1 MTKDKE
7 DIVFVD
13 PSFYSSDMESLVEN
27 CMGLIEGINATNN
40 YSVEFYNQK
49 KISDRI
55 LYMKDVDLQ
64 RIFQEILKL
73 LKLEEVDSMAILEYP
88 ENSENVCQNL
98 KYSGIKL
105 KAINFRYLNQP
116 VLLLVM
122 F

>member
-98 KYSGIKL
+98 KYSGMKL

>member
-13 PSFYSSDMESLVEN
+13 PSFYSSDMESLVQN

-40 YSVEFYNQK
+40 HSVEFYKQK
-49 KISDRI
+49 TISDRI
-55 LYMKDVDLQ
+55 LYIKDVNLQ
-64 RIFQEILKL
+64 RIFPEILKL
-73 LKLEEVDSMAILEYP
+73 LKLEEVDSMTILEYP
-88 ENSENVCQNL
+88 ENSANVCQNL
-98 KYSGIKL
+98 KYSGMKL

-116 VLLLVM
+116 GLWLGM